1 MPYDQSKWCFR
12 LYIEG
17 LVVEMKLEK
26 KTVVQDQ
33 LKKFFGIP
41 GQGFTIIS
49 NQFTIDSVIPVKMIN
64 GEIN

>member
-41 GQGFTIIS
+41 GQGFTNIN
-49 NQFTIDSVIPVKMIN
+49 NQFTSL
-64 GEIN
+64 